1 MIKYLKSFYLQITM
15 HLLGFPRGAVVKN
28 LPAMQ
33 ETQFWPVGQEDP
45 LEEGMA
51 THSSILTWRIP
62 RTEDPGS
69 LQSIALQ
76 KVGHDW
82 SDLACKH
89 TCISY
94 FLDTGIILTCNF
106 VFIFINNTHELILAI
121 LIYQSKNLITLSTQ
135 LGKESRFFISNAE
148 CTLH

>member
-1 MIKYLKSFYLQITM
+1 MTKYLKSFYLQITM
-15 HLLGFPRGAVVKN
+15 HLLGFPGGAVVKN

-33 ETQFWPVGQEDP
+33 ETQFWPLGQEDP

-51 THSSILTWRIP
+51 THSSILTWKIP

-82 SDLACKH
+82 SNLACKH

-94 FLDTGIILTCNF
+94 FLDRVILLTCNF
-106 VFIFINNTHELILAI
+106 VFIFINDTRKLLLAI
-121 LIYQSKNLITLSTQ
+121 LIYQSKNLITLYSVGQ
-135 LGKESRFFISNAE
+135 RK
-148 CTLH
+148 